1 MELDERKRKI
11 LGSIVEAHIR
21 TGEPVSSKAVME
33 RLGFSVSSATIRN
46 EMANLFDRGLLEQ
59 PHTSAGRV
67 PSHLGY
73 RFYID
78 ELLQCQPLTQQE
90 RDEIDALFNVR
101 NPDPDQLLEDAAQ
114 VLADSTRCAA
124 VSYTV
129 TPNTVKVRR
138 IEIIPVSHHT
148 VMILVM
154 ASNGVIRSKLCRVE
168 FLVSQKI
175 CEFFTTFSNSRLDG
189 RSVEQ
194 VTMEY
199 MNSVAVALDEY
210 SRAFAPVLIG
220 IYELCKQ
227 INDGQFYYAG
237 TNNLLAYQ
245 EFRPRGYELLN
256 LLEHRDAMMH
266 ILAGHQKGTRV
277 TIGKENQD
285 QELVQSAVLV
295 ANYPIG
301 QRGQGA
307 IGIIG
312 PVRMNY
318 AKVIPR
324 VEYFAQL
331 LSKMLSDSYEE
342 Q

>member
-1 MELDERKRKI
+1 MELDERKRRI
-11 LGSIVEAHIR
+11 LDSIVEAYIR

-33 RLGFSVSSATIRN
+33 KLDFPVSSATIRN
-46 EMANLFDRGLLEQ
+46 EMANLFERGLLEQ

-78 ELLQCQPLTQQE
+78 ELLHCKPLTQRE

-114 VLADSTRCAA
+114 ALADSTHCAA

-129 TPNTVKVRR
+129 TPSAVKVKR

-154 ASNGVIRSKLCRVE
+154 ASNGIIKNKLCRVE
-168 FLVSQKI
+168 FLVSSKI

-189 RSVEQ
+189 RSVKD
-194 VTMEY
+194 VTVEY

-227 INDGQFYYAG
+227 INDGQFYHAG
-237 TNNLLAYQ
+237 TTNLLAYQ
-245 EFRPRGYELLN
+245 EFRPRAYELLN
-256 LLEHRDAMMH
+256 LLERRDDMMN
-266 ILAGHQKGTRV
+266 ILSGRREGTRV
-277 TIGKENQD
+277 TIGKENQKE
-285 QELVQSAVLV
+285 ELVQSAVLV

-301 QRGQGA
+301 QRGKGA

-312 PVRMNY
+312 PVRINY

-331 LSKMLSDSYEE
+331 LSKMLSDSYDE